1 MRKSQFLGIG
11 LVLVAAC
18 ASVTES
24 AQTLQNAVLFV
35 TQVPIAPDFATIG
48 SVFANHHATME
59 TVGRGGDLYIRYG
72 DGSLKNL
79 TRAAGFGV
87 ESGFQGA
94 NSIAVRDPSVH
105 WDGKKALFSMVVGA
119 PTQQYQVL
127 EFRWQIYEISNFD
140 KNQTPVITK
149 IANQPNYNNI
159 TPVYGTDDRIIFT
172 SDRPRDNSSHLYPQ
186 RDEYE
191 STPVVTGLWSLNAT
205 SSDLKLLNHAP
216 SGNFSPSIDSFGRII
231 FTQWDHLKRDQQA
244 DADKYNNGQSG
255 TFNYASEAANAAKL
269 ASRAEIFPEPRVDQE
284 VAGTN
289 LNKHD
294 FNQFFPWMILE
305 NGTEGETLN
314 HAGRHELLSGDQRG
328 YIEPSLTD
336 DPALETFYK
345 DNTLSQNKNY
355 LENLLQMREDPN
367 AAGFYVG
374 TNALEFGTHASGQ
387 LVRLKGAPSVPVTQ
401 MTIQNIT
408 HPSTAA
414 PRPDNAAVNPEQS
427 GLYRDPLPLFGGKL
441 VAVHTSETRAD
452 KTGNSL
458 TASRY
463 EFRLTALKTNLSGVY
478 VPDLLL
484 TSGIKKTLEFW
495 SPDVKV
501 TYNGNLWEL
510 QPVEVRPRV
519 RPARLTQALPSL
531 ETSVFQKAG
540 VNETAFRN
548 YLKANNLGLAVVR
561 NATTRDVADRQ
572 QPFNLRVPG
581 GVESKTG
588 AGKVYDV
595 SNLQLLQADLIR
607 GYGGTSA
614 PQAGRRV
621 LAQLLHDSK
630 AVTNNSSFANFTP
643 STSSATIS
651 SDGSI
656 AVFIPARRAMTWQLN
671 SPNNTPV
678 VRERYWLTYQPGEIR
693 VCTSCHGLN
702 DKDQAGNSEP
712 QNEPKALFELL
723 QKWKIANP

>member
-1 MRKSQFLGIG
+1 MKKSQFLGIN
-11 LVLVAAC
+11 LVLAVAC

-24 AQTLQNAVLFV
+24 AQTLQSAILFV

-79 TRAAGFGV
+79 TQAAGYGV
-87 ESGFQGA
+87 ASGMQGA
-94 NSIAVRDPSVH
+94 TSIAVRDPSVH
-105 WDGKKALFSMVVGA
+105 WDGQKALFSMVIGA

-127 EFRWQIYEISNFD
+127 EFKWQIYEISNLE
-140 KNQTPVITK
+140 KNQTPVIKK

-159 TPVYGTDDRIIFT
+159 TPIYGTDDRIIFT

-191 STPVVTGLWSLNAT
+191 STPVVTGLWSLDSTTGNVM
-205 SSDLKLLNHAP
+205 LLNHAP
-216 SGNFSPSIDSFGRII
+216 SGNFSPSIDSFGRVI

-244 DADKYNNGQSG
+244 DADKYNAGENG
-255 TFNYASEAANAAKL
+255 TFNYASEAANAQKL
-269 ASRAEIFPEPRVDQE
+269 QSRAEIFPEPRVDQE
-284 VAGTN
+284 IAGTN

-305 NGTEGETLN
+305 DGTEGETLN
-314 HAGRHELLSGDQRG
+314 HAGRHELMSGDQRG

-336 DPALETFYK
+336 DPALETFLK

-367 AAGFYVG
+367 AAGYYFG

-387 LVRLKGAPSVPVTQ
+387 LVRLKAAPNVPVTQ

-414 PRPDNAAVNPEQS
+414 PRPDNATVNPNQS

-441 VAVHTSETRAD
+441 VAAHTTETRAD
-452 KTGNSL
+452 KTGNTL

-463 EFRLTALKTNLSGVY
+463 AYRLTSLKISNGVY
-478 VPDLLL
+478 VPDAPL
-484 TSGIKKTLEFW
+484 TGGIKKSLEFW

-501 TYNGNLWEL
+501 SYSGHLWEL
-510 QPVEVRPRV
+510 QPVELRPRV
-519 RPARLTQALPSL
+519 RPVRLIQALPSV
-531 ETSVFQKAG
+531 ERNVFQKAG

-548 YLKANNLGLAVVR
+548 YLKANNLALAIIR
-561 NATTRDVADRQ
+561 NATTRDLADRQ
-572 QPFNLRVPG
+572 QPFNLRVPN
-581 GVESKTG
+581 GVETRAG
-588 AGKVYDV
+588 TGKVYDV
-595 SNLQLLQADLIR
+595 SHLQFLQADLIR
-607 GYGGTSA
+607 GYGGTVS

-621 LAQLLHDSK
+621 LAQVLHDSK
-630 AVTNNSSFANFTP
+630 ATGSNASFANFTP
-643 STSSATIS
+643 STSSVSLA
-651 SDGSI
+651 SDGSV
-656 AVFIPARRAMTWQLN
+656 AAFVPARRAMTWQLN

-678 VRERYWLTYQPGEIR
+678 VRERYWLTFQPGEVR

-702 DKDQAGNSEP
+702 DKDQAGNGEP
-712 QNEPKALFELL
+712 QNEPKALLELL

>member
-1 MRKSQFLGIG
+1 MRKSQFWGVG
-11 LVLVAAC
+11 LVFVVAY

-24 AQTLQNAVLFV
+24 AQTLQNAIVFV

-48 SVFANHHATME
+48 SVFANHNPSME
-59 TVGRGGDLYIRYG
+59 SVGRGGDLYIRYG

-79 TRAAGFGV
+79 TQAAGYGV
-87 ESGFQGA
+87 ASGMQGA
-94 NSIAVRDPSVH
+94 SSIAVRDPSVH
-105 WDGKKALFSMVVGA
+105 WDGKKVLFSMVVGA

-127 EFRWQIYEISNFD
+127 EFKWQMYEISNLE
-140 KNQTPVITK
+140 KNQTPVIQK
-149 IANQPNYNNI
+149 IANQPNYNNL
-159 TPVYGTDDRIIFT
+159 TPIYGSDDRIIFT

-191 STPVVTGLWSLNAT
+191 STPVVTGLWSLDPASGNVT
-205 SSDLKLLNHAP
+205 LLNHAP
-216 SGNFSPSIDSFGRII
+216 SGNFSPSLDSFGRVI

-244 DADKYNNGQSG
+244 DADKYNAGQNG
-255 TFNYASEAANAAKL
+255 TFNYASEAANATKL
-269 ASRAEIFPEPRVDQE
+269 NARVEIFPEPRVDQE
-284 VAGTN
+284 IAGTN
-289 LNKHD
+289 LSKHD
-294 FNQFFPWMILE
+294 FNQFFPWMIFE
-305 NGTEGETLN
+305 DGTEGETLN

-345 DNTLSQNKNY
+345 DNSLSQNKNY

-367 AAGFYVG
+367 APGFYLG

-387 LVRLKGAPSVPVTQ
+387 LVRLKGAPNVPVTQ
-401 MTIQNIT
+401 MTIENIT

-414 PRPDNAAVNPEQS
+414 PRPDNAAVNPNES

-441 VAVHTSETRAD
+441 VAAHTTETRAD

-463 EFRLTALKTNLSGVY
+463 AFRLTSLKLSNGVY
-478 VPDLLL
+478 LPDVSL
-484 TSGIKKTLEFW
+484 TAGIKKSLEFW

-501 TYNGNLWEL
+501 SFNGNLWEL
-510 QPVEVRPRV
+510 QPVEVRARV

-531 ETSVFQKAG
+531 ERNVFQKAG

-548 YLKANNLGLAVVR
+548 YLKTNHLALAVIR

-572 QPFNLRVPG
+572 QPFNLRVPNG
-581 GVESKTG
+581 AETKTG

-595 SNLQLLQADLIR
+595 SALQFLQADLIR
-607 GYGGTSA
+607 GYGGTA
-614 PQAGRRV
+614 NPQAGRRV

-630 AVTNNSSFANFTP
+630 AMSSNSSFANFTP
-643 STSSATIS
+643 SSSSAILS
-651 SDGSI
+651 SDGSV
-656 AVFIPARRAMTWQLN
+656 AAFVPARRAMTWQLN

-678 VRERYWLTYQPGEIR
+678 VRERYWITFQPGEVR

-702 DKDQAGNSEP
+702 DKDQAGNGEP
-712 QNEPKALFELL
+712 QNEPKALLELL

>member
-1 MRKSQFLGIG
+1 MMRKNQFLGIG
-11 LVLVAAC
+11 LVLAVAC

-24 AQTLQNAVLFV
+24 AQTVQSAILFV

-79 TRAAGFGV
+79 THTAGYGV
-87 ESGFQGA
+87 ASGMQGA
-94 NSIAVRDPSVH
+94 TSIAVRDPSVH

-127 EFRWQIYEISNFD
+127 EFRWQIYEISNLE
-140 KNQTPVITK
+140 KNQTPIIQK
-149 IANQPNYNNI
+149 IANQPNYNNV
-159 TPVYGTDDRIIFT
+159 TPIYGTDDRIIFT

-191 STPVVTGLWSLNAT
+191 STPVVTGLWSLDRASGNLA
-205 SSDLKLLNHAP
+205 LLNHAP
-216 SGNFSPSIDSFGRII
+216 SGNFSPSIDSFGRVI

-244 DADKYNNGQSG
+244 DADKYNAGENGS
-255 TFNYASEAANAAKL
+255 FNYASEAANAQKL
-269 ASRAEIFPEPRVDQE
+269 QSRAEIFPEPRVDQE
-284 VAGTN
+284 IAGTN
-289 LNKHD
+289 LNNHD

-305 NGTEGETLN
+305 DGTEGETLN
-314 HAGRHELLSGDQRG
+314 HAGRHELMSGDQRG

-336 DPALETFYK
+336 DPALETFLK

-367 AAGFYVG
+367 AAGYYFG

-387 LVRLKGAPSVPVTQ
+387 LVRLKAAPNVPVTQ
-401 MTIQNIT
+401 MTIENIT
-408 HPSTAA
+408 HPATAA
-414 PRPDNAAVNPEQS
+414 PRPDNAAVNPNQS

-441 VAVHTSETRAD
+441 VAAHTTETRAD
-452 KTGNSL
+452 KIGNSL
-458 TASRY
+458 TVSRY
-463 EFRLTALKTNLSGVY
+463 AYRLTSLKINNGVY
-478 VPDLLL
+478 VPDAPL
-484 TSGIKKTLEFW
+484 TAGISKSLEFW

-501 TYNGNLWEL
+501 TYKGNLWEL
-510 QPVEVRPRV
+510 QPVELRPRV
-519 RPARLTQALPSL
+519 RPARITQALPSL
-531 ETSVFQKAG
+531 ERSVFQKAG

-548 YLKANNLGLAVVR
+548 YLKTNNLALAIIR

-572 QPFNLRVPG
+572 QPFNLRVPNG
-581 GVESKTG
+581 TETKTEI
-588 AGKVYDV
+588 GKVYDV
-595 SNLQLLQADLIR
+595 SNLQFLQADLIR
-607 GYGGTSA
+607 GYGGTAS
-614 PQAGRRV
+614 PQSGRRV

-630 AVTNNSSFANFTP
+630 AVGSNSRFANYTP
-643 STSSATIS
+643 STSSAS
-651 SDGSI
+651 LASDGSV
-656 AVFIPARRAMTWQLN
+656 AAFVPARRAMTWQLK

-678 VRERYWLTYQPGEIR
+678 VRERYWLTFQPGEVR

-702 DKDQAGNSEP
+702 EKDQAGNIEP
-712 QNEPKALFELL
+712 QNEPKALLELL
-723 QKWKIANP
+723 QKWKAANP